1 MMPSEFSEESFE
13 LYRKYQM
20 AVHKEPFEK
29 ITEHSYQ
36 TFLCASPLTSSVGP
50 SILLYLILD
59 INCYFFILSF

>member
-1 MMPSEFSEESFE
+1 MPSEFTEESFE

-29 ITEHSYQ
+29 ITAHSYQ

-50 SILLYLILD
+50 SILFKAILD
-59 INCYFFILSF
+59 YLMLIFLSF